1 VKDGGPVFSEDM
13 YIPELHEQ
21 YLKEEYFPLVM
32 SIKRN
37 PRYKNK
43 RSIDPQMKCFLDEN
57 KIEESPDWGLP
68 IPNPTADYKSLSKYE
83 KDLLYMSPDMVCDM
97 NKSWGWTERHF
108 GPYMSESRVRSAE
121 EVINSL
127 DKTTSSGAPFNQVC
141 PTKRELLETDTSFVE
156 WINDDWERLATDPL
170 WTSPSTSSLKEEI
183 RPTVKIKANK
193 IRTFMAMAT
202 DITICGNRL
211 FADMNEKMNASY
223 LCSSSAVGMS
233 PYEGN
238 WNRLFHKLSA
248 FTKGYALDESEYD
261 SSLRAYMMWGCA
273 QLRWKMLREEDRTP
287 ENLVR
292 LKTIYRNLINTLVIT
307 PEGIMVMKLA
317 GNPSGSMN
325 TINDNTLVLYTLMAY
340 AWIRNCPN
348 AETSYTEFEDNTA
361 KALVGD
367 DNTWTVSDY
376 AHEFYNGSTVIEC
389 WKQIGVT
396 TTTDSLEPRSPEEL
410 DFLSAH
416 TVFLDGKAIPVYD
429 RTKLM
434 TSLLYSPHKKR
445 TPATTLQRTTAML
458 LAGWTD
464 LPFRKF
470 CRELIHW
477 LLKKYDTILA
487 DEPTWI
493 IAKCGILTDSALY
506 ELYMGKT
513 VVLQQQGLFEDLATE
528 FGYAKQYHM
537 EKQKLLRDEVKINK
551 LNKKETM
558 SVVQVKRKRNR
569 NKNKKVQVVRIGPV
583 RGGINPTK
591 KQKSRPMA
599 RNNMN
604 RPKRP
609 QRNLAG
615 KGGTRNQT
623 TNRKKM
629 CIEEDEYIGEVTG
642 QATANFAT
650 TTYPINIG
658 QAGTFPWASGV
669 VKNNFEKYK
678 FTYLEFYFKREVS
691 EFATAGTTGKI
702 MLSVDFDAADG
713 PPTTKQQVED
723 TDPHSDGMP
732 SENIRLIVSPKY
744 LNKMNDGHYIRP
756 AGLPGGA
763 DIKTY
768 DVGNLFV
775 STQGLTSPS
784 TSIGELHVR
793 YKCEVYIPVL
803 EASVGPPMNNQVA
816 AFQSTS
822 SQALVSGV
830 AQSIFPATQITN
842 GLAVANVTGTFTL
855 PTGNYLVSGEITVND
870 TTLTAFN
877 VNPLKTGVAVYNVPP
892 AYQGTGVVTEFTIPF
907 SFYVSSVG
915 TDNVSIPVTCTGTG
929 MTMTGYVLIQAI

>member
-1 VKDGGPVFSEDM
+1 MF
-13 YIPELHEQ
+13 IPELHEQ

-83 KDLLYMSPDMVCDM
+83 KDLLYMSPDMVNDM
-97 NKSWGWTERHF
+97 NKAWEWTERHF
-108 GPYMSESRVRSAE
+108 GPYMSDSRVRSAE
-121 EVINSL
+121 EVIDSL
-127 DKTTSSGAPFNQVC
+127 DKTTSSGAPFNQIY
-141 PTKRELLETDTSFVE
+141 PTKRELLETDTSFVD

-170 WTSPSTSSLKEEI
+170 WTSPSTSALKEEI

-202 DITICGNRL
+202 DITIHGNRL

-248 FTKGYALDESEYD
+248 FKKGYALDESEYD

-513 VVLQQQGLFEDLATE
+513 VVLQRQGLFEDLATE
-528 FGYAKQYHM
+528 YGYAKQYYE

-569 NKNKKVQVVRIGPV
+569 NKNKGNKIQRIPRILPFFGPQ
-583 RGGINPTK
+583 RPPGMQSQQK
-591 KQKSRPMA
+591 KQRK
-599 RNNMN
+599 
-604 RPKRP
+604 KKP
-609 QRNLAG
+609 QRKGHNLAG
-615 KGGTRNQT
+615 KGSVRNQT
-623 TNRKKM
+623 TNRKRM

-642 QATANFAT
+642 GGVSGFNA

-658 QAGTFPWASGV
+658 QSATFPWASGV
-669 VKNNFEKYK
+669 VKESFEKYR
-678 FTYLEFYFKREVS
+678 FTSLEFYIKREVS
-691 EFATAGTTGKI
+691 EFATAGTTGKV
-702 MLSVDFDAADG
+702 MLSVDSDASDG
-713 PPTTKQQVED
+713 PPTTKQAVED

-732 SENIRLIVSPKY
+732 CENIRLVVPISI
-744 LNKMNDGHYIRP
+744 LNRLNNGHYIRP
-756 AGLPGGA
+756 AGLPGAA

-775 STQGLTSPS
+775 STQGLAVNNVSV
-784 TSIGELHVR
+784 GELHVKYR
-793 YKCEVYIPVL
+793 CEVFIPVL
-803 EASVGPPMNNQVA
+803 EAGAGAPMNNQVSWY
-816 AFQSTS
+816 QSPS
-822 SQALVSGV
+822 SQVLTSGV
-830 AQSIFPATQITN
+830 LANLAYSATTNGIGIVGTNPATPP
-842 GLAVANVTGTFTL
+842 V
-855 PTGNYLVSGEITVND
+855 GNYIIDIMAIFSA
-870 TTLTAFN
+870 TTLTSATIIVQKNGTNLFPNGEVEWAGAAITEQTLNTKAFVSMN
-877 VNPLKTGVAVYNVPP
+877 GTDTLVCQVIA
-892 AYQGTGVVTEFTIPF
+892 AGTGLTVTAD
-907 SFYVSSVG
+907 V
-915 TDNVSIPVTCTGTG
+915 
-929 MTMTGYVLIQAI
+929 MWQAV